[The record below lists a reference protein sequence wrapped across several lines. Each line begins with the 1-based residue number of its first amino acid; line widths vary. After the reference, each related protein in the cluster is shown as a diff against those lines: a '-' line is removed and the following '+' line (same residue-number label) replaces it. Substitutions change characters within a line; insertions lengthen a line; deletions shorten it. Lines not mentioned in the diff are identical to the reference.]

1 MDKPSIYLGD
11 SVNGS
16 DVIISGN
23 TSTDQFAQ
31 ALGGHWSGPLGF
43 VWFSDLASIRQAPPY
58 PPHVWPGLCLQLQ
71 PSPSVVSAF

>member
-23 TSTDQFAQ
+23 TSTDKFAQ
-31 ALGGHWSGPLGF
+31 ALGDHWSGLLGF
-43 VWFSDLASIRQAPPY
+43 VWFSDLASIRQAPLY
-58 PPHVWPGLCLQLQ
+58 PPHVRPGLCLQPQ

>member
-1 MDKPSIYLGD
+1 MDKASIYLGD

-31 ALGGHWSGPLGF
+31 ALGGH
-43 VWFSDLASIRQAPPY
+43 
-58 PPHVWPGLCLQLQ
+58 
-71 PSPSVVSAF
+71 

>member
-31 ALGGHWSGPLGF
+31 ALGDH
-43 VWFSDLASIRQAPPY
+43 
-58 PPHVWPGLCLQLQ
+58 
-71 PSPSVVSAF
+71 